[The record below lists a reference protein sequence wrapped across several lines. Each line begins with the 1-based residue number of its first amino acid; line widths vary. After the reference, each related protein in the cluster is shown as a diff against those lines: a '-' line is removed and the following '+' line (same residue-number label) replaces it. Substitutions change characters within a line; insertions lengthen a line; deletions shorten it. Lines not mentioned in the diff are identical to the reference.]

1 MSFKRV
7 VLSALACAVLGM
19 AIAQAQ
25 APAAPGPA
33 AGKLYNTTKQK
44 LIDGMQVVCGTVTST
59 DPDVYRYMAEAGW
72 DCLWIEMEHST
83 LTTETVA
90 KGIWTAKAGPA
101 TPMIRVP
108 DATEQDILRAFDM
121 GALGIIVPQVETV
134 QKARDAVMWAKYP
147 PMGHRSSGAGQA
159 GAIWGPT
166 YRQTINDNQLIV
178 VMIETPAGVKVADQ
192 IAAVPGIDVV
202 FVASGDLGSFSGF
215 KQGEPQYEALATTIH
230 DATLKNKKWV
240 GGPQGWMSR
249 PGYSFFQGGSEAGL
263 IRSGTQLSLKPPA
276 PAPAAGR

>member
-7 VLSALACAVLGM
+7 VLSALACAVLFM

-25 APAAPGPA
+25 APAQKPGAPA
-33 AGKLYNTTKQK
+33 KLYNTTKQK
-44 LIDGMQVVCGTVTST
+44 LLDGKQVVCGTVTST
-59 DPDVYRYMAEAGW
+59 DPDMYRYMAEAGW
-72 DCLWIEMEHST
+72 DCLWIEMEHSG
-83 LTTETVA
+83 LTTETVLR
-90 KGIWTAKAGPA
+90 GLWTAKAGPA

-134 QKARDAVMWAKYP
+134 QKAQDAVKWAKYP
-147 PMGHRSSGAGQA
+147 PIGHRSSGNRQA
-159 GAIWGPT
+159 NAIWGPT
-166 YRQTINDNQLIV
+166 YRDTINDNMLIV

-202 FVASGDLGSFSGF
+202 FVASGDLGSFSGTT
-215 KQGEPQYEALATTIH
+215 QGQPAYEAMATAIH

-240 GGPQGWMSR
+240 GGPSSWMSR
-249 PGYSFFQGGSEAGL
+249 PGYSFFQGGSEEGL
-263 IRSGTQLSLKPPA
+263 IRAGTKLALQPPA
-276 PAPAAGR
+276 PAK